1 MKDEQIT
8 KLVTYLRKDRLDEV
22 DGRRS
27 FGMETAIAKPF
38 GMRCKKREAR
48 RIDVWLETL
57 TAHELNDLRTML
69 AIGKHKG
76 YNSPGKY
83 EPKKINDLKAWRS
96 YLGIERKSQ
105 EASVIE
111 LKKLSAW
118 AILEDLNTFIK
129 ATR

>member
-1 MKDEQIT
+1 MKNEQIT
-8 KLVTYLRKDRLDEV
+8 KLVTCLRKDRLEEV
-22 DGRRS
+22 SGQRS
-27 FGMETAIAKPF
+27 FGIETAIAKPLN
-38 GMRCKKREAR
+38 RCCNKREAR

-57 TAHELNDLRTML
+57 TANELNDLRTML

-96 YLGIERKSQ
+96 YLGVERKTR

-111 LKKLSAW
+111 LKKFSAW

-129 ATR
+129 ANR